1 MTNNES
7 NKADPGRPE
16 KEADKYSGMR
26 EMQFS
31 LTPNVLMCA
40 AGGLVLGLIL
50 AMWAT
55 SDIGI
60 IIATVVVFTV
70 LSGIFGT
77 FV

>member
-1 MTNNES
+1 MTNNGA
-7 NKADPGRPE
+7 NNADPDRPE

-31 LTPNVLMCA
+31 LTPNVLICA

-50 AMWAT
+50 AIWAT